1 MKSLFIPMALFTIF
15 CGAIYNDFFGAP
27 LLIYDSCYN
36 NFTFQRKQNDC
47 VYPMGLD
54 WIWAKAENETAF
66 INSFKMK
73 FSIIIGVIHM
83 LLGSFL
89 KGMNAIHFKKHLD
102 LFFEAIPQFIF
113 MLITFGYMSI
123 CIVIKWV
130 TIWDLREP
138 VSIISIFINFTS
150 IEIPLYSTK
159 SV

>member
-1 MKSLFIPMALFTIF
+1 
-15 CGAIYNDFFGAP
+15 
-27 LLIYDSCYN
+27 
-36 NFTFQRKQNDC
+36 
-47 VYPMGLD
+47 MGLD
-54 WIWAKAENETAF
+54 WIWTKTENETAF

-89 KGMNAIHFKKHLD
+89 KGMNAIHFKNKLD

-130 TIWDLREP
+130 TIWDQTEP

-150 IEIPLYSTK
+150 VEIPLYSTK
-159 SV
+159 TV